1 MLLTFGSGTNGCL
14 GHGGYTDVTK
24 PKIVEALLGFTVV
37 QLSCGAAH
45 VMIIASKN
53 GQHYD
58 SDSLDRY
65 EKMGIKL

>member
-24 PKIVEALLGFTVV
+24 PKIVEALLGFTVL

-45 VMIIASKN
+45 VMIITSKSRAN
-53 GQHYD
+53 VAYVPN
-58 SDSLDRY
+58 R
-65 EKMGIKL
+65 